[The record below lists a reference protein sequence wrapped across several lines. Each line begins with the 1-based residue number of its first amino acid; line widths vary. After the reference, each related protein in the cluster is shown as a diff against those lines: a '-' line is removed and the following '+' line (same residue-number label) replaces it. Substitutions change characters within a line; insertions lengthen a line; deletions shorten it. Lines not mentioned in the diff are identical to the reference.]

1 MNQAAI
7 SHTSTIRRAERGVA
21 LLESLLAVMIL
32 GIALV
37 GTLGLQARSIAALSD
52 AGMRAEATVAA
63 NELLGIM
70 YSDMPHAADYALAAG
85 GTPGARLAAWHAA
98 VQDRIPG
105 AGVVVG
111 VATNATVGR
120 TEVNIAIGWQ
130 RTSDSQRNTHRIKSY
145 LTASKP

>member
-1 MNQAAI
+1 MI
-7 SHTSTIRRAERGVA
+7 HTSMIRRAEHGVA

-85 GTPGARLAAWHAA
+85 GTPGARLAAWHA
-98 VQDRIPG
+98 
-105 AGVVVG
+105 
-111 VATNATVGR
+111 VGR